1 MRDSNYE
8 LLRIILMIFIVLH
21 HFIVAGLNNIGY
33 NEPFILNS
41 TNVIS
46 VVIESFIVM
55 AVNAFVLI
63 SGYFGIK
70 LKSKGVCKLWIQ
82 CAFYAIVIYLIVY
95 CGVRGE
101 KIWIPSIAKNVFV
114 FFSGQ
119 YWFATHYFL
128 LLLLAPLLNKIIDNC
143 SQMELLS
150 VLVLL
155 SLINVVYGFLAGWN
169 VGFNANGYSVI
180 NFIWLYFIG
189 RYLNLVNLVKSN
201 IQFRYK
207 VVLGYIIS
215 SILIALSAIGMYVIT
230 DNVDAYKVFAYSNPL
245 VILSS
250 IFFFLIF
257 ASFKMQN
264 KWINWFASSA
274 FAVYLIHSNTYIQ
287 PYRNYF
293 IHTLFGPNVPIFVM
307 VLCLM
312 LIAIFTYIVCVLID
326 KIRIIFTCK
335 LEKQL
340 VKKLNW
346 LISRSL
352 RLINEK
358 LLQ

>member
-1 MRDSNYE
+1 
-8 LLRIILMIFIVLH
+8 
-21 HFIVAGLNNIGY
+21 
-33 NEPFILNS
+33 
-41 TNVIS
+41 
-46 VVIESFIVM
+46 
-55 AVNAFVLI
+55 
-63 SGYFGIK
+63 
-70 LKSKGVCKLWIQ
+70 
-82 CAFYAIVIYLIVY
+82 
-95 CGVRGE
+95 
-101 KIWIPSIAKNVFV
+101 
-114 FFSGQ
+114 
-119 YWFATHYFL
+119 
-128 LLLLAPLLNKIIDNC
+128 LLNKIIDNC

-155 SLINVVYGFLAGWN
+155 SLINVVYGFFAGWN

-312 LIAIFTYIVCVLID
+312 LIAISTYIVCVLID

-335 LEKQL
+335 LENQL
-340 VKKLNW
+340 INKLNW